1 LSLQDQWWLSGIF
14 RDVWLHSFPATRFED
29 FHVQTILEDDYDD
42 AWLQVNVTLNQPGVS
57 TEVKLLDAEGKVI
70 IDVVDTPSEA
80 AFQCRYFM
88 ESPNKWTAET
98 PYLYTLLLS
107 AGGVHVSQKVGFRR
121 AELID
126 GVFCVNGNPV
136 KFRGVNRH
144 EHHP

>member
-1 LSLQDQWWLSGIF
+1 M
-14 RDVWLHSFPATRFED
+14 WLHSFPAIRFED
-29 FHVQTILEDDYDD
+29 FHVQTILDDDYDD
-42 AWLQVNVTLNQPGVS
+42 AWLQVDIKLNQPDAN
-57 TEVKLLDAEGKVI
+57 TTVKLLDAEGKVI
-70 IDVVDTPSEA
+70 VDEVHTSDSA
-80 AFQCRYFM
+80 SFQCKHRIT
-88 ESPNKWTAET
+88 SPSKWTAET

-107 AGGVHVSQKVGFRR
+107 AGDVHVSQKVGFRR